1 MTKRGLIIAS
11 FLGLALAAVATVLL
25 RTAALTASNDSII
38 LALDVVAA
46 GIAGRVILGRRR
58 PFRYLTLGIVVFS
71 AIGAGFFTT
80 AVTTFLLSGTV
91 IGATIVGAVTGGIL
105 YLAAA
110 TLYGF
115 AGAKLGVSLPGR
127 IGLLLLLLLAVIP
140 GLNVVGMLGF
150 ALLAFV
156 RRPWATQARPA
167 ASS

>member
-1 MTKRGLIIAS
+1 MTKRGLVIAS

-25 RTAALTASNDSII
+25 WNVVLTASNDSII
-38 LALDVVAA
+38 LALDVIAA
-46 GIAGRVILGRRR
+46 GIAGRVMLGRRR

-80 AVTTFLLSGTV
+80 VVTSFLLSGTAV
-91 IGATIVGAVTGGIL
+91 GTTIASAVTGGIL

-115 AGAKLGVSLPGR
+115 AGTKLGVSLPGR

-140 GLNVVGMLGF
+140 GMNVVGMLGF

-156 RRPWATQARPA
+156 RRPWATPARPA
-167 ASS
+167 ASA